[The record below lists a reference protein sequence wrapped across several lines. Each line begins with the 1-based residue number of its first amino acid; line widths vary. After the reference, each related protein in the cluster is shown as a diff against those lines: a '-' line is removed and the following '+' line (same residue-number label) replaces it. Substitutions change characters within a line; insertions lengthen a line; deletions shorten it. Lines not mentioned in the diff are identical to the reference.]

1 MPYIFCTY
9 LRISHKGFCGIW
21 IDISVPAIPVEF
33 PLDWL
38 YLRII
43 ECCINYF
50 FAIRG
55 YPNGIITLQYVLW
68 KRKKNIFL
76 SIILIK
82 AFIGSI
88 SSSFLVTSGLMMSS
102 SFHFSFF
109 GQSNQK
115 QKKSAVLF
123 VYFLY
128 KKSAFAWKW
137 IHGYKKKLNLLH
149 FFVILLSL
157 QNWTEENKRLH

>member
-1 MPYIFCTY
+1 MTLCNLVTVFVETKIVTKSRLHCTIFFTY

-21 IDISVPAIPVEF
+21 IDISVPAISVEF

-68 KRKKNIFL
+68 KCKKNK
-76 SIILIK
+76 IIWT
-82 AFIGSI
+82 GSI
-88 SSSFLVTSGLMMSS
+88 ASSFWTNFEFIRL
-102 SFHFSFF
+102 F
-109 GQSNQK
+109 G
-115 QKKSAVLF
+115 
-123 VYFLY
+123 
-128 KKSAFAWKW
+128 
-137 IHGYKKKLNLLH
+137 LNLICRIPN
-149 FFVILLSL
+149 FNFE
-157 QNWTEENKRLH
+157 TR